1 MGNDKNRHRQYLP
14 DTAVSLKMGSFNTP
28 SIFRFFKRKQRF
40 FIIRYQQ
47 LLKILLKLTDC
58 EKCSSPSFTRYRYT
72 PAVTLD
78 NWFHIFA
85 SISEIIWISPFS
97 TLYFMAFSNPER
109 WHHIHKFLST
119 LIYWHHNGGQ
129 YYHWRLYHQP
139 GRDEKTKIIKIQEE
153 QVWTLVIVTHSNELA
168 KEADIVFNLRKGE
181 LMISDTPDTA
191 PRKGRHR

>member
-1 MGNDKNRHRQYLP
+1 MDKKCCSLFFSIFSHLQDSRLSRRRYPCSRLLIKLVTDDPLIPRNYKTKWNSCQSNQPNVLFYSCTRPQKAAHYVEVPRQLLGAGFFWQQFKMGNDKNRHRQYLP

-78 NWFHIFA
+78 NWFH
-85 SISEIIWISPFS
+85 
-97 TLYFMAFSNPER
+97 
-109 WHHIHKFLST
+109 
-119 LIYWHHNGGQ
+119 NGQ
-129 YYHWRLYHQP
+129 
-139 GRDEKTKIIKIQEE
+139 
-153 QVWTLVIVTHSNELA
+153 S
-168 KEADIVFNLRKGE
+168 
-181 LMISDTPDTA
+181 
-191 PRKGRHR
+191 